1 VSQQKIPV
9 GVRGVPRCFALVKH
23 FGGKQIINYR
33 YWIFRGGAHDPPT
46 GQALVIA
53 GSGIL
58 ICPAFF
64 YKKQLQKSTLD
75 KLQGDNVLQKSG
87 WQKMTLLPML
97 CLKEKQ
103 EEAVVSLPM
112 QNCLLF
118 SFFVPG

>member
-1 VSQQKIPV
+1 M
-9 GVRGVPRCFALVKH
+9 PR
-23 FGGKQIINYR
+23 
-33 YWIFRGGAHDPPT
+33 
-46 GQALVIA
+46 
-53 GSGIL
+53 
-58 ICPAFF
+58 FF

-75 KLQGDNVLQKSG
+75 KLQGDKVLQKSG

-118 SFFVPG
+118 SSFVPG